1 MNYLASH
8 LPKGEKIY
16 AKTHKSVFIFMRD
29 VLIAVLLFGIAVG
42 VQIGFKVDT
51 KIMIW
56 VYIVCAVV
64 VVFCLC
70 DSAVRYAS
78 TLLVVTTHKFMYKED
93 IITIKVFDTQLQNID
108 SVEVDYKTPLRR
120 ALNIGDLTLRTRN
133 SVHVFRNLSRPDRFS
148 AVLNKRAS
156 DVQEGRIAKPASRLQ
171 SANRPPLTLR
181 ERTPQT
187 LNKTKLNDRKSGRF
201 FMQKIFEKPV

>member
-16 AKTHKSVFIFMRD
+16 AKTHKSAFIFMRD

-42 VQIGFKVDT
+42 VQLGFKVDT

-64 VVFCLC
+64 VTFCLC

-133 SVHVFRNLSRPDRFS
+133 SVHVFTNLSRPDRFS

-156 DVQEGRIAKPASRLQ
+156 DVQEGRIAKTCISFAIGKSPAPYVEKKDA
-171 SANRPPLTLR
+171 ANA
-181 ERTPQT
+181 
-187 LNKTKLNDRKSGRF
+187 
-201 FMQKIFEKPV
+201 